1 MANAVA
7 VISGLISLG
16 FTVWFLVFT
25 VFILIKLNKIIFL
38 LDKNK

>member
-7 VISGLISLG
+7 VISGLISLA

-25 VFILIKLNKIIFL
+25 VFVLVKLNKIIFL